1 MKSGNYEIQY
11 YANNKIVTEYLRFVN
26 SDNTEIGVNL
36 RDRGEDGIYNTQTK
50 IAKKDCNL
58 WFKVIREI

>member
-1 MKSGNYEIQY
+1 MNSGDYEIQY
-11 YANNKIVTEYLRFVN
+11 YANNKVVTEYLRFAN

-50 IAKKDCNL
+50 ISKKDGNL

>member
-1 MKSGNYEIQY
+1 MKSGDYEIQY
-11 YANNKIVTEYLRFVN
+11 YANNKVVTENLRFVN

-50 IAKKDCNL
+50 ISKKDGNL

>member
-11 YANNKIVTEYLRFVN
+11 YANNKIV
-26 SDNTEIGVNL
+26 
-36 RDRGEDGIYNTQTK
+36 RGEDGIYNTQTK